1 VPGTAKETAEIDLQF
16 NLNHHQAPRVT
27 GALSMSPAFLSPYFH
42 PSAIASIQAH
52 HHLPIHI

>member
-1 VPGTAKETAEIDLQF
+1 VPGTAREIAEIDLQF

-27 GALSMSPAFLSPYFH
+27 GALSISSAFLSPYFH
-42 PSAIASIQAH
+42 PSANPSIQAH